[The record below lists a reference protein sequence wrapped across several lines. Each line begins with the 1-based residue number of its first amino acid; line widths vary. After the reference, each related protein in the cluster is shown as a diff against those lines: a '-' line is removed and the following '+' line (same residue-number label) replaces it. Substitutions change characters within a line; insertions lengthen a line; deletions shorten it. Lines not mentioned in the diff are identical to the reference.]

1 MVYVLFHMPY
11 GCPAHDVQILG
22 VFKTEDGAFKAKAEY
37 VKSEAFEARELI
49 IEDKELE
56 D

>member
-22 VFKTEDGAFKAKAEY
+22 VFKSEDGIINAKLNY
-37 VKSEAFEARELI
+37 INQGGYPSKELI
-49 IEDKELE
+49 IEEKELE
-56 D
+56 E

>member
-1 MVYVLFHMPY
+1 MVYVLFFMPY

-22 VFKTEDGAFKAKAEY
+22 VFKSKDGALNAKAEY

-49 IEDKELE
+49 IVDKELE